1 MSKGISGNYKQHMD
15 KPWLGEWD
23 LPENDDLIVEI
34 DYVDK
39 EAVKSDQGT
48 ESKMTIHL
56 KGGLKPMICNIT
68 NGDSIAMALGTP
80 LVENWAGRKIQLYRE
95 SVRAFGKTTMAI
107 RVRPFPPKEE
117 TYKCSECGCTI
128 QQYGKLSP
136 ASIAD
141 RSQAAYGR
149 VLCME
154 CSKKAKAAQEAA
166 EKEGDVLGD
175 ESNENKNS

>member
-56 KGGLKPMICNIT
+56 KDGLKPMICNIT
-68 NGDSIAMALGTP
+68 NGDAIAAALGTP
-80 LVENWAGRKIQLYRE
+80 LVEQWAGRKIQLYRE

-117 TYKCSECGCTI
+117 AYTCSDCGCTI
-128 QQYGKLSP
+128 TKSGKLSP

-141 RSQAAYGR
+141 RSRVAFGR

-154 CSKKAKAAQEAA
+154 CSKKARAAQEEK
-166 EKEGDVLGD
+166 EKEGDVLSD
-175 ESNENKNS
+175 ESNED

>member
-23 LPENDDLIVEI
+23 LPENDDMTVEI

-39 EAVKSDQGT
+39 EAVKTDQGT

-68 NGDSIAMALGTP
+68 NGESIATALGTP
-80 LVENWAGRKIQLYRE
+80 LVENWSGRKIQLYRD
-95 SVRAFGKTTMAI
+95 SVRAFGKTTLAI

-117 TYKCSECGCTI
+117 VYKCMDCGCTI
-128 QQYGKLSP
+128 TQVAQFTP
-136 ASIAD
+136 RTIAE

-149 VLCME
+149 ILCMD
-154 CSKKAKAAQEAA
+154 CSKKAKEALEAA
-166 EKEGDVLGD
+166 EKEGDILAD
-175 ESNENKNS
+175 ESNEDKDS